1 MTQARV
7 TLDHAG
13 IRQILRSG
21 PMQAMTRQAG
31 ERIASAVRGSGL
43 VARSA
48 GQAGGP
54 AVPADVRVVDAIG
67 HDGRPVSQVSLVHP
81 AAIAWQ
87 ARYGVMTQAVR
98 ALGAGVDWTGR

>member
-1 MTQARV
+1 MTRVQV

-13 IRQILRSG
+13 IAQVLKSG
-21 PMQAMTRQAG
+21 PMRAMTQQAG
-31 ERIASAVRGSGL
+31 QQVAAAIRSSGL

-54 AVPADVRVVDAIG
+54 AAPADVRVVDAIG
-67 HDGRPVSQVSLVHP
+67 HDGRPVAQVTLAHP

-87 ARYGVMTQAVR
+87 ARYGVMTRAVQS
-98 ALGAGVDWTGR
+98 LGAGVDWTGR